1 MKRTTTTTAKK
12 EDIKRKWFIVD
23 AKGATLGRLAAAVSA
38 ILRGKDKPIYSP
50 HLDCG
55 DFVVI
60 INAKEVKA
68 SGNKE
73 DDKLYFTH
81 SGYPGGD
88 KQVSLGK
95 LRKTD
100 PVRIVH
106 HAIKGMLPPNKL
118 SDRVITKLKIYP
130 GPEHPHKAQAPESL
144 KI

>member
-1 MKRTTTTTAKK
+1 MKRTTTTTAKIN
-12 EDIKRKWFIVD
+12 DIKHRWFVID
-23 AKGATLGRLAAAVSA
+23 AKGVTLGRLATAASA

-60 INAKEVKA
+60 VNAKDIKA
-68 SGNKE
+68 TGNKDE
-73 DDKLYFTH
+73 DKLYFTH
-81 SGYPGGD
+81 SGYPRGD

-100 PVRIVH
+100 PVRIIH

-118 SDRVITKLKIYP
+118 SDRIITKLKIYA
-130 GPEHPHKAQAPESL
+130 GENHPHEAQAPKVI